1 MERSDVSVIAR
12 FDAYVNGDCFS
23 TDVDVDGVDR
33 RSTDFNTDVNG
44 VDRRSTDCFSTD
56 VDAGVTD
63 GVDRSTD
70 NLDVDDVDRSTHG
83 RSTDLDVDGVRSD
96 LDVDDLDVDGVDRST
111 HGVRS
116 DNLDVDDLDGVD
128 RSTHGVRSKDNLDV
142 DADNL
147 DVDGVDRSTD
157 KRESIDKRF
166 TAEVEDELDKLDRFG
181 VVFCVS
187 VGSTDE
193 LDRFGVRFCVSV
205 GSTDERF
212 GAVESDELDR
222 FGVVKRFCVS
232 VGSSAVESDDR
243 FGVVGAVE
251 SDELDRF
258 GIVKRFCVSGST
270 GAVESDELDR
280 FGVVK
285 RFSVG
290 STDERFGAVK
300 RFGVSVG
307 STDERFGG
315 TVESDELDRFGVVKR
330 FGVSIKSTDERFG
343 TVESDERFG
352 VSTDV
357 GSTEL
362 DRCFGATDKLDRFGV
377 VEESTRFGFG
387 ALSMDSTRFGGA
399 EEAFGADVD
408 ETDERFD
415 VDETDERFDTES
427 TDERADIYERF
438 GADVKELDDSKLE
451 LDELFGEVD
460 VGVELGEVDVE
471 PEVLFGIVFGVDVD
485 ADVHDSDEDGT
496 DDSDEL
502 FGTNRFN
509 GDVDGLSEKR
519 FGAEGD
525 DERFERLELDAE
537 RSHFSFF
544 DVDGAGDSAD
554 RFSIDE
560 DAGDG
565 SVVESATAAS
575 RSTDFT
581 VGVFLLPRA
590 RDLVV
595 LDAGFRRE
603 RFDSVFMS
611 LSANCKAAFAI
622 SLSCCLI
629 VRWSSTMWSP
639 VRSASK
645 VCRFSS
651 TVKSVEV
658 SVSSVERF

>member
-1 MERSDVSVIAR
+1 
-12 FDAYVNGDCFS
+12 
-23 TDVDVDGVDR
+23 
-33 RSTDFNTDVNG
+33 
-44 VDRRSTDCFSTD
+44 
-56 VDAGVTD
+56 
-63 GVDRSTD
+63 
-70 NLDVDDVDRSTHG
+70 
-83 RSTDLDVDGVRSD
+83 
-96 LDVDDLDVDGVDRST
+96 
-111 HGVRS
+111 
-116 DNLDVDDLDGVD
+116 
-128 RSTHGVRSKDNLDV
+128 
-142 DADNL
+142 
-147 DVDGVDRSTD
+147 
-157 KRESIDKRF
+157 
-166 TAEVEDELDKLDRFG
+166 
-181 VVFCVS
+181 
-187 VGSTDE
+187 
-193 LDRFGVRFCVSV
+193 
-205 GSTDERF
+205 
-212 GAVESDELDR
+212 
-222 FGVVKRFCVS
+222 
-232 VGSSAVESDDR
+232 
-243 FGVVGAVE
+243 
-251 SDELDRF
+251 
-258 GIVKRFCVSGST
+258 
-270 GAVESDELDR
+270 
-280 FGVVK
+280 
-285 RFSVG
+285 
-290 STDERFGAVK
+290 
-300 RFGVSVG
+300 
-307 STDERFGG
+307 
-315 TVESDELDRFGVVKR
+315 
-330 FGVSIKSTDERFG
+330 
-343 TVESDERFG
+343 
-352 VSTDV
+352 
-357 GSTEL
+357 
-362 DRCFGATDKLDRFGV
+362 
-377 VEESTRFGFG
+377 
-387 ALSMDSTRFGGA
+387 MDSTRFGGA
-399 EEAFGADVD
+399 EEAFGAVD
-408 ETDERFD
+408 ETDERF
-415 VDETDERFDTES
+415 DETDERFDTES

-438 GADVKELDDSKLE
+438 GADVKELDSKLE

-485 ADVHDSDEDGT
+485 ADVHDSDEDG
-496 DDSDEL
+496 
-502 FGTNRFN
+502 GTNRFN

-525 DERFERLELDAE
+525 DERFVERLELDAE

-565 SVVESATAAS
+565 SVVESTTAAS

>member
-12 FDAYVNGDCFS
+12 FDAYVNGVDDCFS

-83 RSTDLDVDGVRSD
+83 RSTDLDVDGV
-96 LDVDDLDVDGVDRST
+96 DRST

-128 RSTHGVRSKDNLDV
+128 RSTHGVRSTDNLDV

-166 TAEVEDELDKLDRFG
+166 TAEVADELDKLDRFG

-187 VGSTDE
+187 VGSTDELDRFESTDE

-232 VGSSAVESDDR
+232 VGSTGAVESDDR

-343 TVESDERFG
+343 

-377 VEESTRFGFG
+377 VESTRFGFG

-451 LDELFGEVD
+451 LELFGEVD

-544 DVDGAGDSAD
+544 DVDGTGDSAD